1 MNNICVLKLNFSSG
15 QISMSVFFPT
25 LVMRTLNA
33 LILLDLMR
41 VLVEQGLLEMALFA
55 LVSFY
60 FEYAVLDFPM

>member
-41 VLVEQGLLEMALFA
+41 VLVEQGLLEMDLFA